1 MLFNSIEYL
10 FFLPIIFLIY
20 WTIGYARIN
29 DSLKLR
35 MQNIFLLLASYVFY
49 AWWDYR
55 FLLLL
60 VGMSLIAYISG
71 YAIVNSEKLRVN
83 SKACLIANIIID
95 LGVLAVFKYY
105 NFFVGS
111 FADLFG
117 LQNTIHSLK
126 IVLPLGI
133 SFFTFQA
140 ISYVVDVYKRKIEPT
155 NIVDCL
161 LYIGFFP
168 KLLAGP
174 IERPTNLIPQIQKS
188 RVFEYDLAVDG
199 CRQMLWG
206 LFKKVVI
213 ADNCA
218 LYVNQVYGD
227 YANQSGSTLLLAAIL
242 YTIQIYGDFS
252 GYSDMAI
259 GSAKL
264 LGFRFRDNFLFP
276 YFSRNMNEFWRRW
289 HISLNTWF
297 VDYVYIPLGGSRPDL
312 KTKTQINTVPDIN
325 IDKLSN
331 QKIIEKNTELSD
343 TYSIPNSIDH
353 QFAREQ
359 APGQPNAQSYLIDS
373 VAQTLSDNSSQ
384 KIPKNSKNERL
395 RKVITCRNIMIVFL
409 LSGLWHGA
417 DWSFVA
423 WGAYHGLLLVL
434 LILLNRNTKYEHVV
448 AYDKVLPSFKELGQ
462 MLLVF
467 ALATFGWM
475 MFRADNMTQFID
487 YTRHMCSADL
497 LSVPFLINRD
507 FYMPLTLWLAI
518 MFITEWLMR
527 NKRHGL
533 DIASLPPYVRY
544 IIYLVVI
551 FIVGIFGGHTTNYIY
566 FQF

>member
-10 FFLPIIFLIY
+10 LFLPIVFAIY
-20 WTIGYARIN
+20 W
-29 DSLKLR
+29 LLR
-35 MQNIFLLLASYVFY
+35 KNFKWQNVFLLLVSYAFY
-49 AWWDYR
+49 AYWDWR
-55 FLLLL
+55 FLGLLF
-60 VGMSLIAYISG
+60 GMSLFAWMCGRMAAKSTECHRGGQNRLFASKIWLVVNIVVDVG
-71 YAIVNSEKLRVN
+71 ILAI
-83 SKACLIANIIID
+83 
-95 LGVLAVFKYY
+95 FKYY

-117 LQNTIHSLK
+117 LQNSIHSLK

-140 ISYVVDVYKRKIEPT
+140 IAYVVDVYKRKIEST
-155 NIVDCL
+155 NLVDCL

-174 IERPTNLIPQIQKS
+174 IERPTNLIPQIQKP
-188 RVFEYDLAVDG
+188 REFEYDLAVDG

-213 ADNCA
+213 ADNAA

-259 GSAKL
+259 GTAKL

-297 VDYVYIPLGGSRPDL
+297 VDYVYIPLGGSRNG
-312 KTKTQINTVPDIN
+312 KWHTI
-325 IDKLSN
+325 
-331 QKIIEKNTELSD
+331 
-343 TYSIPNSIDH
+343 
-353 QFAREQ
+353 
-359 APGQPNAQSYLIDS
+359 
-373 VAQTLSDNSSQ
+373 
-384 KIPKNSKNERL
+384 
-395 RKVITCRNIMIVFL
+395 RNIMIVFL

-448 AYDKVLPSFKELGQ
+448 AYDKWYPSLKEVGQ
-462 MLLVF
+462 MLQVF
-467 ALATFGWM
+467 LLATIGWVL
-475 MFRADNMTQFID
+475 FRAPSMADAWHYLCGMMQFGTLRACYRFFLPD
-487 YTRHMCSADL
+487 ENL
-497 LSVPFLINRD
+497 LYPTNVLI
-507 FYMPLTLWLAI
+507 LV
-518 MFITEWLMR
+518 MFVMEWLLR
-527 NKRHGL
+527 NKRHGF
-533 DIASLPPYVRY
+533 DIAHIHPVLRYV
-544 IIYLVVI
+544 LVVLL
-551 FIVGIFGGHTTNYIY
+551 FLMIVFFMPVAPSQFIY

>member
-1 MLFNSIEYL
+1 
-10 FFLPIIFLIY
+10 
-20 WTIGYARIN
+20 
-29 DSLKLR
+29 
-35 MQNIFLLLASYVFY
+35 VFY
-49 AWWDYR
+49 AWWDWR
-55 FLLLL
+55 FLGLLI
-60 VGMSLIAYISG
+60 GMSLLSWLCG
-71 YAIVNSEKLRVN
+71 YLINRSQYTLHHINAKCCMITSIVINVG
-83 SKACLIANIIID
+83 I
-95 LGVLAVFKYY
+95 LALFKYY

-117 LQNTIHSLK
+117 LQNSILSLK
-126 IVLPLGI
+126 FVLPLGI

-140 ISYVVDVYKRKIEPT
+140 IAYVVDVYKRKTEPT
-155 NIVDCL
+155 NLVDCL

-174 IERPTNLIPQIQKS
+174 IERPTNLIPQIQKP
-188 RVFEYDLAVDG
+188 RVFKYDLAVDG

-213 ADNCA
+213 ADNAA

-259 GSAKL
+259 GTAKL
-264 LGFRFRDNFLFP
+264 LGFRFRDNFMFP

-297 VDYVYIPLGGSRPDL
+297 VDYVYIPLGGSRNG
-312 KTKTQINTVPDIN
+312 KWHTI
-325 IDKLSN
+325 
-331 QKIIEKNTELSD
+331 
-343 TYSIPNSIDH
+343 
-353 QFAREQ
+353 
-359 APGQPNAQSYLIDS
+359 
-373 VAQTLSDNSSQ
+373 
-384 KIPKNSKNERL
+384 
-395 RKVITCRNIMIVFL
+395 RNIMIVFL

-434 LILLNRNTKYEHVV
+434 LILLNRNTKYEHAV
-448 AYDKVLPSFKELGQ
+448 AYDKWYPSVKEFGQ

-475 MFRADNMTQFID
+475 MFRADNMTQFLD
-487 YTRHMCSADL
+487 YTARMCSTDL
-497 LSVPFLINRD
+497 FS
-507 FYMPLTLWLAI
+507 MPKLQGNTILFMNIAL
-518 MFITEWLMR
+518 MFIIEWCMR
-527 NKRHGL
+527 RQKHGL
-533 DIASLPPYVRY
+533 DHIHHTPYTIHPILYTALRY
-544 IIYLVVI
+544 TLYTLI
-551 FIVGIFGGHTTNYIY
+551 FLLILLFGGHTENFIY
-566 FQF
+566 MYF

>member
-1 MLFNSIEYL
+1 MLFNSIE
-10 FFLPIIFLIY
+10 FAVFLQIVFAIY
-20 WTIGYARIN
+20 WLFGKNY
-29 DSLKLR
+29 KW
-35 MQNIFLLLASYVFY
+35 QNVFLLLASYVFY
-49 AWWDYR
+49 AYWDWR
-55 FLLLL
+55 FLGLLL
-60 VGMSLIAYISG
+60 GMSLIAWLCGNLINRSQYTSNLIH
-71 YAIVNSEKLRVN
+71 AKC
-83 SKACLIANIIID
+83 CLIVSVFTNVGI
-95 LGVLAVFKYY
+95 LALFKYY

-117 LQNTIHSLK
+117 LQSSIHSLK

-140 ISYVVDVYKRKIEPT
+140 IAYVVDVYKRKIEPT
-155 NIVDCL
+155 NLEDCL

-174 IERPTNLIPQIQKS
+174 IERPTNLIPQIQKQ

-213 ADNCA
+213 ADNAA

-259 GSAKL
+259 GTAKL

-297 VDYVYIPLGGSRPDL
+297 VDYVYIPLGGSRNG
-312 KTKTQINTVPDIN
+312 KWHTI
-325 IDKLSN
+325 
-331 QKIIEKNTELSD
+331 
-343 TYSIPNSIDH
+343 
-353 QFAREQ
+353 
-359 APGQPNAQSYLIDS
+359 
-373 VAQTLSDNSSQ
+373 
-384 KIPKNSKNERL
+384 
-395 RKVITCRNIMIVFL
+395 RNIMIVFL

-448 AYDKVLPSFKELGQ
+448 AYDKAIPSLKEFGQ
-462 MLLVF
+462 MVLVF
-467 ALATFGWM
+467 ALATLGWM

-487 YTRHMCSADL
+487 YTARMCSANL
-497 LSVPFLINRD
+497 LS
-507 FYMPLTLWLAI
+507 MPKLQGNTILFMNIAL
-518 MFITEWLMR
+518 MFIMEWVMR
-527 NKRHGL
+527 RQKHGFDFQPRSNYPCNKLLSTAQR
-533 DIASLPPYVRY
+533 
-544 IIYLVVI
+544 
-551 FIVGIFGGHTTNYIY
+551 
-566 FQF
+566 

>member
-1 MLFNSIEYL
+1 MLFNSLEYIL
-10 FFLPIIFLIY
+10 FFSIIFLIY
-20 WTIGYARIN
+20 GTIGYARIN
-29 DSLKLR
+29 ASLKLC
-35 MQNIFLLLASYVFY
+35 MQNIFLLLASYIFY
-49 AWWDYR
+49 AWWDWR
-55 FLLLL
+55 F
-60 VGMSLIAYISG
+60 
-71 YAIVNSEKLRVN
+71 
-83 SKACLIANIIID
+83 
-95 LGVLAVFKYY
+95 LGVLIGMSCFSWLGGQYIAKLQSVANTSRGWRVLFVAKLLLTTIIVIDVMVLGVFKYY
-105 NFFVGS
+105 NFFVSS

-117 LQNTIHSLK
+117 LQNSIHSLK

-155 NIVDCL
+155 NMVACL

-174 IERPTNLIPQIQKS
+174 IERPTNLIPQIQKP

-199 CRQMLWG
+199 CRQILWG

-218 LYVNQVYGD
+218 LYVNQVYSD
-227 YANQSGSTLLLAAIL
+227 YAHQSGSTLLLAAIL

-264 LGFRFRDNFLFP
+264 LGFRFQDNFLFP

-297 VDYVYIPLGGSRPDL
+297 VDYVYIPLGGSRNG
-312 KTKTQINTVPDIN
+312 KWHTI
-325 IDKLSN
+325 
-331 QKIIEKNTELSD
+331 
-343 TYSIPNSIDH
+343 
-353 QFAREQ
+353 
-359 APGQPNAQSYLIDS
+359 
-373 VAQTLSDNSSQ
+373 
-384 KIPKNSKNERL
+384 
-395 RKVITCRNIMIVFL
+395 RNIMIVFL

-434 LILLNRNTKYEHVV
+434 LILLNRNNKYEHVV
-448 AYDKVLPSFKELGQ
+448 ACDRVLPSFKEFGQ

-487 YTRHMCSADL
+487 YVIRMCSADI
-497 LSVPFLINRD
+497 LSIPFLINRD
-507 FYMPLTLWLAI
+507 FYMPLMLWLAI
-518 MFITEWLMR
+518 MFIAEWQLR

-533 DIASLPPYVRY
+533 DIASLPAYARY
-544 IIYLVVI
+544 AIYLVMA
-551 FIVGIFGGHTTNYIY
+551 FIVGVFGGHTTNFIY

>member
-1 MLFNSIEYL
+1 ML
-10 FFLPIIFLIY
+10 
-20 WTIGYARIN
+20 
-29 DSLKLR
+29 
-35 MQNIFLLLASYVFY
+35 
-49 AWWDYR
+49 
-55 FLLLL
+55 
-60 VGMSLIAYISG
+60 
-71 YAIVNSEKLRVN
+71 
-83 SKACLIANIIID
+83 D
-95 LGVLAVFKYY
+95 LMVLGAFKYY
-105 NFFVGS
+105 NFFVNS

-117 LQNTIHSLK
+117 LQNSIHSLK

-140 ISYVVDVYKRKIEPT
+140 ISYVVDVYRRKIKPT

-174 IERPTNLIPQIQKS
+174 IERPTNLIPQIQKP

-206 LFKKVVI
+206 CFKKVVI

-242 YTIQIYGDFS
+242 YSIQIYGDFS

-259 GSAKL
+259 GTAKL

-276 YFSRNMNEFWRRW
+276 YLSRNMNEFWRRW

-297 VDYVYIPLGGSRPDL
+297 VDYVYIPLGGSRNGKL
-312 KTKTQINTVPDIN
+312 KTI
-325 IDKLSN
+325 
-331 QKIIEKNTELSD
+331 
-343 TYSIPNSIDH
+343 
-353 QFAREQ
+353 
-359 APGQPNAQSYLIDS
+359 
-373 VAQTLSDNSSQ
+373 
-384 KIPKNSKNERL
+384 
-395 RKVITCRNIMIVFL
+395 RNIMIVFL

-434 LILLNRNTKYEHVV
+434 LILFNRNTKYELVV
-448 AYDKVLPSFKELGQ
+448 AYDRILPSPKELGQ
-462 MLLVF
+462 MILVF

-475 MFRADNMTQFID
+475 MFRADNMMQFMD
-487 YTRHMCSADL
+487 YTIRMCSADIL
-497 LSVPFLINRD
+497 FMPKLQGNTILFINIAL
-507 FYMPLTLWLAI
+507 MCVL
-518 MFITEWLMR
+518 EWFMR
-527 NKRHGL
+527 RQKHGL
-533 DIASLPPYVRY
+533 DFNFQSFSNKPLYTATRY
-544 IIYLVVI
+544 TIYTLV
-551 FIVGIFGGHTTNYIY
+551 FILILLFGGHTENFIY
-566 FQF
+566 MYF

>member
-1 MLFNSIEYL
+1 MLFNSIE
-10 FFLPIIFLIY
+10 FAVFLPIVFAIY
-20 WTIGYARIN
+20 W
-29 DSLKLR
+29 LLR
-35 MQNIFLLLASYVFY
+35 KNYKWQNIFLLLASYVFY

-60 VGMSLIAYISG
+60 IGMSVIAFACG
-71 YAIVNSEKLRVN
+71 KAIDRSRKSIDGAKFWMV
-83 SKACLIANIIID
+83 ANVVLD

-111 FADLFG
+111 FAELFG
-117 LQNTIHSLK
+117 LQNSIHSLK

-140 ISYVVDVYKRKIEPT
+140 IAYVVDVYKRKIEPT
-155 NIVDCL
+155 NLVDCL

-174 IERPTNLIPQIQKS
+174 IERPTNLIPQIQKP

-213 ADNCA
+213 ADNAA

-227 YANQSGSTLLLAAIL
+227 YTNQSGSTLLLAAIL

-259 GSAKL
+259 GTAKL
-264 LGFRFRDNFLFP
+264 LGFRFRDNFLFS

-297 VDYVYIPLGGSRPDL
+297 VDYVYIPLGGSRNG
-312 KTKTQINTVPDIN
+312 KWHTI
-325 IDKLSN
+325 
-331 QKIIEKNTELSD
+331 
-343 TYSIPNSIDH
+343 
-353 QFAREQ
+353 
-359 APGQPNAQSYLIDS
+359 
-373 VAQTLSDNSSQ
+373 
-384 KIPKNSKNERL
+384 
-395 RKVITCRNIMIVFL
+395 RNIMIVFL

-448 AYDKVLPSFKELGQ
+448 AYDRWYPSLKELGQ
-462 MLLVF
+462 MVLVF

-475 MFRADNMTQFID
+475 MFRADNMTQFVD
-487 YTRHMCSADL
+487 YTTRMCSADM
-497 LSVPFLINRD
+497 LS
-507 FYMPLTLWLAI
+507 MPKVQGNAI
-518 MFITEWLMR
+518 LFMNIALMFVIEWFMR
-527 NKRHGL
+527 RQRHGL
-533 DIASLPPYVRY
+533 DVSIVRNAAVRY
-544 IIYLVVI
+544 ALYAIIFVLI
-551 FIVGIFGGHTTNYIY
+551 LLFGGHTENFIY
-566 FQF
+566 MYF

>member
-1 MLFNSIEYL
+1 MLFNSLTYAM
-10 FFLPIIFLIY
+10 FLPIVFAIY
-20 WTIGYARIN
+20 WLLQKNY
-29 DSLKLR
+29 KW
-35 MQNIFLLLASYVFY
+35 QNSFLLLASYVFY
-49 AWWDYR
+49 GWWDWR
-55 FLLLL
+55 FLGLLF
-60 VGMSLIAYISG
+60 GMSLISWLAG
-71 YAIVNSEKLRVN
+71 RK
-83 SKACLIANIIID
+83 IANTSEGGGQCLFVKKSLLVSIIVLDIIV
-95 LGVLAVFKYY
+95 LGVFKYY

-117 LQNTIHSLK
+117 LQNSIHLLK

-140 ISYVVDVYKRKIEPT
+140 IAYVVDVYKHKIGPT
-155 NIVDCL
+155 SLVDCL
-161 LYIGFFP
+161 LYVGFFP

-174 IERPTNLIPQIQKS
+174 IERPMNLIPQIQKP

-227 YANQSGSTLLLAAIL
+227 YTNQSGSTLLLAAIL

-252 GYSDMAI
+252 GYTDMAI

-297 VDYVYIPLGGSRPDL
+297 VDYVYIPLGGSRNGKW
-312 KTKTQINTVPDIN
+312 KTI
-325 IDKLSN
+325 
-331 QKIIEKNTELSD
+331 
-343 TYSIPNSIDH
+343 
-353 QFAREQ
+353 
-359 APGQPNAQSYLIDS
+359 
-373 VAQTLSDNSSQ
+373 
-384 KIPKNSKNERL
+384 
-395 RKVITCRNIMIVFL
+395 RNIMVVFL

-423 WGAYHGLLLVL
+423 WGAYHGALLVL
-434 LILLNRNTKYEHVV
+434 LIVLNRNTKYEHVV
-448 AYDKVLPSFKELGQ
+448 AYDKTIPSLKELGQ

-487 YTRHMCSADL
+487 YTARMCSADL
-497 LSVPFLINRD
+497 LSIPKLQGYTILFMNIAL
-507 FYMPLTLWLAI
+507 
-518 MFITEWLMR
+518 MFVMEWFMR
-527 NKRHGL
+527 RQSHGL
-533 DIASLPPYVRY
+533 DVSMIRTAAVRY
-544 IIYLVVI
+544 AMYGVV
-551 FIVGIFGGHTTNYIY
+551 FILILMFGGHTENFIY
-566 FQF
+566 MYF

>member
-1 MLFNSIEYL
+1 MLFNSLE
-10 FFLPIIFLIY
+10 FAVFLPIVFAIY
-20 WTIGYARIN
+20 W
-29 DSLKLR
+29 LLR
-35 MQNIFLLLASYVFY
+35 KNMKWQNIFLLLASYVFY
-49 AWWDYR
+49 AWWDWR
-55 FLLLL
+55 FLGLLL
-60 VGMSLIAYISG
+60 GMSLFSWICGKMVVKPNEELGGGQNVVFA
-71 YAIVNSEKLRVN
+71 
-83 SKACLIANIIID
+83 SKFWLIANIVID
-95 LGVLAVFKYY
+95 LMVLGAFKYY

-117 LQNTIHSLK
+117 LQNSIHSLK

-140 ISYVVDVYKRKIEPT
+140 IAYVVDVYKRKIEPT
-155 NIVDCL
+155 NLVDCL

-174 IERPTNLIPQIQKS
+174 IERPTNLIPQIQKP

-213 ADNCA
+213 ADNAA

-297 VDYVYIPLGGSRPDL
+297 VDYVYIPLGGSRDG
-312 KTKTQINTVPDIN
+312 KWHTIRNTM
-325 IDKLSN
+325 
-331 QKIIEKNTELSD
+331 II
-343 TYSIPNSIDH
+343 
-353 QFAREQ
+353 
-359 APGQPNAQSYLIDS
+359 
-373 VAQTLSDNSSQ
+373 
-384 KIPKNSKNERL
+384 
-395 RKVITCRNIMIVFL
+395 FL

-434 LILLNRNTKYEHVV
+434 LILLNRNTKYVHVV
-448 AYDKVLPSFKELGQ
+448 AYDKWYPSLKELGQ
-462 MLLVF
+462 MFLVF

-475 MFRADNMTQFID
+475 MFRADNMTQFMD
-487 YTRHMCSADL
+487 YTARMCSTDL
-497 LSVPFLINRD
+497 LS
-507 FYMPLTLWLAI
+507 MPDVSGYAI
-518 MFITEWLMR
+518 LFCNIILMFILEWFMR
-527 NKRHGL
+527 RQRHGM
-533 DIASLPPYVRY
+533 DVSIVRSATVRY
-544 IIYLVVI
+544 VMYG
-551 FIVGIFGGHTTNYIY
+551 IVFVLILIFGGHTENFIY
-566 FQF
+566 MYF

>member
-1 MLFNSIEYL
+1 MLFNSLTYAI
-10 FFLPIIFLIY
+10 FLPIVFAIY
-20 WTIGYARIN
+20 W
-29 DSLKLR
+29 SLWNNYKW
-35 MQNIFLLLASYVFY
+35 QNIFLLLASYVFY
-49 AWWDYR
+49 TWWDWR
-55 FLLLL
+55 FLGLL
-60 VGMSLIAYISG
+60 VGMSLITWLVG
-71 YAIVNSEKLRVN
+71 RK
-83 SKACLIANIIID
+83 IANAPEGGGRCQFVKKLLLVSIIVLD
-95 LGVLAVFKYY
+95 LIVLGVFKYY
-105 NFFVGS
+105 NFFVNS
-111 FADLFG
+111 FADLFS
-117 LQNTIHSLK
+117 LQDSIHSLK

-140 ISYVVDVYKRKIEPT
+140 ISYVVDVYRNKIAT
-155 NIVDCL
+155 TSLVDCL

-218 LYVNQVYGD
+218 LYVNQVYSD
-227 YANQSGSTLLLAAIL
+227 YSSQSGSTLLLAAIL

-297 VDYVYIPLGGSRPDL
+297 VDYVYIPLGGSRDG
-312 KTKTQINTVPDIN
+312 KWHTI
-325 IDKLSN
+325 
-331 QKIIEKNTELSD
+331 
-343 TYSIPNSIDH
+343 
-353 QFAREQ
+353 
-359 APGQPNAQSYLIDS
+359 
-373 VAQTLSDNSSQ
+373 
-384 KIPKNSKNERL
+384 
-395 RKVITCRNIMIVFL
+395 RNIMIVFL

-448 AYDKVLPSFKELGQ
+448 AYDKILPTFFELGQ

-467 ALATFGWM
+467 VLATFGWM
-475 MFRADNMTQFID
+475 MFRADNMSQFID
-487 YTRHMCSADL
+487 YTARMCTTDL
-497 LSVPFLINRD
+497 LS
-507 FYMPLTLWLAI
+507 MPKLQGNTILLMNIAL
-518 MFITEWLMR
+518 MFIIEWFMR
-527 NKRHGL
+527 HQKHGL
-533 DIASLPPYVRY
+533 DFKVSLIHNYTLYAAMRY
-544 IIYLVVI
+544 ILYTLI
-551 FIVGIFGGHTTNYIY
+551 FILILLFGGHTENFIY
-566 FQF
+566 MYF

>member
-1 MLFNSIEYL
+1 MLFNSIE
-10 FFLPIIFLIY
+10 FAIFLPIVFIVY
-20 WTIGYARIN
+20 WLFRN
-29 DSLKLR
+29 HLKL
-35 MQNIFLLLASYVFY
+35 QNAFVVIASYVFY
-49 AWWDYR
+49 AYWDWR
-55 FLLLL
+55 FLGLLFGMSFLSWLGGRKIANTLEGGGRCQFVKKSLL
-60 VGMSLIAYISG
+60 VSI
-71 YAIVNSEKLRVN
+71 IV
-83 SKACLIANIIID
+83 ID
-95 LGVLAVFKYY
+95 LMVLGAFKYY

-117 LQNTIHSLK
+117 LQSSIHSLK

-140 ISYVVDVYKRKIEPT
+140 IAYVVDVYKRKIEPT
-155 NIVDCL
+155 TLVDCL

-174 IERPTNLIPQIQKS
+174 IERPTNLIPQIQKP

-213 ADNCA
+213 ADNAA

-297 VDYVYIPLGGSRPDL
+297 VDYVYIPLGGSRNG
-312 KTKTQINTVPDIN
+312 KWHTI
-325 IDKLSN
+325 
-331 QKIIEKNTELSD
+331 
-343 TYSIPNSIDH
+343 
-353 QFAREQ
+353 
-359 APGQPNAQSYLIDS
+359 
-373 VAQTLSDNSSQ
+373 
-384 KIPKNSKNERL
+384 
-395 RKVITCRNIMIVFL
+395 RNIMIVFL

-448 AYDKVLPSFKELGQ
+448 AYDRWYPNLKELGQ
-462 MLLVF
+462 MILVF
-467 ALATFGWM
+467 ALATFGWT
-475 MFRADNMTQFID
+475 MFRADNMTQFMD
-487 YTRHMCSADL
+487 YTARMCSTDL
-497 LSVPFLINRD
+497 LS
-507 FYMPLTLWLAI
+507 MPDVSGYAI
-518 MFITEWLMR
+518 LFCNIVLMFILEWFMR
-527 NKRHGL
+527 RQRHGM
-533 DIASLPPYVRY
+533 DVSIVRSATVRY
-544 IIYLVVI
+544 VMYG
-551 FIVGIFGGHTTNYIY
+551 IVFVLILIFGGHTENFIY
-566 FQF
+566 MYF

>member
-1 MLFNSIEYL
+1 MLFNSLTYAI
-10 FFLPIIFLIY
+10 FLPIVFAIY
-20 WTIGYARIN
+20 WLLGKNY
-29 DSLKLR
+29 KW
-35 MQNIFLLLASYVFY
+35 QNIFLLLASYVFY
-49 AWWDYR
+49 AWWDWR
-55 FLLLL
+55 FLSLL
-60 VGMSLIAYISG
+60 VGMSIISWCCGYLINRLQYTSHLINAKCCMITSIVINVG
-71 YAIVNSEKLRVN
+71 ILAI
-83 SKACLIANIIID
+83 
-95 LGVLAVFKYY
+95 FKYY

-117 LQNTIHSLK
+117 LQNSIHSLK

-140 ISYVVDVYKRKIEPT
+140 IAYVVDVYKRKIEPT
-155 NIVDCL
+155 NLVDCL

-174 IERPTNLIPQIQKS
+174 IERPTNLIPQIQKP

-206 LFKKVVI
+206 LFKKVVV
-213 ADNCA
+213 ADNA
-218 LYVNQVYGD
+218 AIYVNQVYGD

-259 GSAKL
+259 GTAKL

-276 YFSRNMNEFWRRW
+276 YFSRNMNEFWHRW

-297 VDYVYIPLGGSRPDL
+297 VDYVYIPLGGSRNG
-312 KTKTQINTVPDIN
+312 KWHTI
-325 IDKLSN
+325 
-331 QKIIEKNTELSD
+331 
-343 TYSIPNSIDH
+343 
-353 QFAREQ
+353 
-359 APGQPNAQSYLIDS
+359 
-373 VAQTLSDNSSQ
+373 
-384 KIPKNSKNERL
+384 
-395 RKVITCRNIMIVFL
+395 RNIMIVFL

-434 LILLNRNTKYEHVV
+434 LILLNRNAKYEHVV
-448 AYDKVLPSFKELGQ
+448 AYDKTFPTLKEFGQ
-462 MLLVF
+462 MILVF

-487 YTRHMCSADL
+487 YAARMCSADIL
-497 LSVPFLINRD
+497 SMPDMSGYAILFCNIALMFVMEWFMRRQKHGFDFSYQQRSDKPLSVATR
-507 FYMPLTLWLAI
+507 YTLYAL
-518 MFITEWLMR
+518 
-527 NKRHGL
+527 
-533 DIASLPPYVRY
+533 
-544 IIYLVVI
+544 I
-551 FIVGIFGGHTTNYIY
+551 FILILLFGGHTENFIY
-566 FQF
+566 MYF

>member
-1 MLFNSIEYL
+1 MLFNSLTYAI
-10 FFLPIIFLIY
+10 FLPIVFAIY
-20 WTIGYARIN
+20 WLLQKNY
-29 DSLKLR
+29 KW
-35 MQNIFLLLASYVFY
+35 QNSFLLLASYVFY
-49 AWWDYR
+49 GWWDWR
-55 FLLLL
+55 FLGLLF
-60 VGMSLIAYISG
+60 GMSFLSWFGGRI
-71 YAIVNSEKLRVN
+71 
-83 SKACLIANIIID
+83 IANIPVGGAIPIRKEIALVSIIVID
-95 LGVLAVFKYY
+95 LMVLGAFKYY
-105 NFFVGS
+105 NFFVNS

-117 LQNTIHSLK
+117 LQNSIHSLK

-140 ISYVVDVYKRKIEPT
+140 IAYAVDVYRRKIEPT
-155 NIVDCL
+155 NMVDCL

-174 IERPTNLIPQIQKS
+174 IERPTNLIPQIQKP

-213 ADNCA
+213 ADNAA

-227 YANQSGSTLLLAAIL
+227 YANQSGSTLLLTAIL

-297 VDYVYIPLGGSRPDL
+297 VDYVYIPLGGSRNG
-312 KTKTQINTVPDIN
+312 KWHTI
-325 IDKLSN
+325 
-331 QKIIEKNTELSD
+331 
-343 TYSIPNSIDH
+343 
-353 QFAREQ
+353 
-359 APGQPNAQSYLIDS
+359 
-373 VAQTLSDNSSQ
+373 
-384 KIPKNSKNERL
+384 
-395 RKVITCRNIMIVFL
+395 RNIMIVFL

-417 DWSFVA
+417 DWLFVA

-434 LILLNRNTKYEHVV
+434 LILLKRNTKYEHVV
-448 AYDKVLPSFKELGQ
+448 AFDRELPSFKEFGQ

-475 MFRADNMTQFID
+475 MFRADNMTQFMD
-487 YTRHMCSADL
+487 YTARMCSTDL
-497 LSVPFLINRD
+497 FSMPNVSGYAILFCNIVLMFVIEWFMRRQKHGFDFQPRSNKPLYTATRYTIYTLVFILI
-507 FYMPLTLWLAI
+507 LL
-518 MFITEWLMR
+518 
-527 NKRHGL
+527 
-533 DIASLPPYVRY
+533 
-544 IIYLVVI
+544 
-551 FIVGIFGGHTTNYIY
+551 FGGHTENFIY
-566 FQF
+566 MYF

>member
-1 MLFNSIEYL
+1 M
-10 FFLPIIFLIY
+10 
-20 WTIGYARIN
+20 
-29 DSLKLR
+29 
-35 MQNIFLLLASYVFY
+35 V
-49 AWWDYR
+49 
-55 FLLLL
+55 
-60 VGMSLIAYISG
+60 
-71 YAIVNSEKLRVN
+71 
-83 SKACLIANIIID
+83 
-95 LGVLAVFKYY
+95 LGAFKYY

-117 LQNTIHSLK
+117 LQSSIHSLK

-140 ISYVVDVYKRKIEPT
+140 IAYVVDVYKRKIEPT
-155 NIVDCL
+155 NLVDCL

-174 IERPTNLIPQIQKS
+174 IEHPTNLIPQIQKE

-213 ADNCA
+213 ADNA
-218 LYVNQVYGD
+218 AIYVNQAYGD

-259 GSAKL
+259 GTAKL
-264 LGFRFRDNFLFP
+264 FGFRFRDNFLFP

-297 VDYVYIPLGGSRPDL
+297 VDYIYIPLGGSRSG
-312 KTKTQINTVPDIN
+312 KWHTI
-325 IDKLSN
+325 
-331 QKIIEKNTELSD
+331 
-343 TYSIPNSIDH
+343 
-353 QFAREQ
+353 
-359 APGQPNAQSYLIDS
+359 
-373 VAQTLSDNSSQ
+373 
-384 KIPKNSKNERL
+384 
-395 RKVITCRNIMIVFL
+395 RNIMIVFL

-423 WGAYHGLLLVL
+423 YGAYHGLLLVL

-448 AYDKVLPSFKELGQ
+448 AYDKAIPSLKEFGQ
-462 MLLVF
+462 MVLVF
-467 ALATFGWM
+467 ALATLGWM

-487 YTRHMCSADL
+487 YAARMCSADL
-497 LSVPFLINRD
+497 LSVPWLNNRYFYVPLVVSMIIMTGMEWINRKKSHALELSNIHSHAVK
-507 FYMPLTLWLAI
+507 YAI
-518 MFITEWLMR
+518 YIGLILLIMMFTP
-527 NKRHGL
+527 
-533 DIASLPPYVRY
+533 ATPAQ
-544 IIYLVVI
+544 
-551 FIVGIFGGHTTNYIY
+551 FIY

>member
-1 MLFNSIEYL
+1 MK
-10 FFLPIIFLIY
+10 
-20 WTIGYARIN
+20 W
-29 DSLKLR
+29 
-35 MQNIFLLLASYVFY
+35 QNVVLLLASYVFY
-49 AWWDYR
+49 AWWDWR
-55 FLLLL
+55 FLGLLFSMSFLSWLGGRIIANTPEKGGRCQFIKKLLL
-60 VGMSLIAYISG
+60 VS
-71 YAIVNSEKLRVN
+71 IV
-83 SKACLIANIIID
+83 AID
-95 LGVLAVFKYY
+95 LMVLGAFKYY

-117 LQNTIHSLK
+117 LYSSIHSLK

-140 ISYVVDVYKRKIEPT
+140 IAYVVDVYKHKIEST
-155 NIVDCL
+155 NLVDCL

-174 IERPTNLIPQIQKS
+174 IERPTNLIPQIQNP

-199 CRQMLWG
+199 CRQILWG

-227 YANQSGSTLLLAAIL
+227 YAHQSGSTLLLAAIL

-297 VDYVYIPLGGSRPDL
+297 IDYVYIPLGGSRNG
-312 KTKTQINTVPDIN
+312 KWRTIRNTM
-325 IDKLSN
+325 
-331 QKIIEKNTELSD
+331 II
-343 TYSIPNSIDH
+343 
-353 QFAREQ
+353 
-359 APGQPNAQSYLIDS
+359 
-373 VAQTLSDNSSQ
+373 
-384 KIPKNSKNERL
+384 
-395 RKVITCRNIMIVFL
+395 FL

-448 AYDKVLPSFKELGQ
+448 AYEKWYPSLKELGL
-462 MLLVF
+462 MMMVF
-467 ALATFGWM
+467 VLATFGWM
-475 MFRADNMTQFID
+475 MFRADNMTQFVD
-487 YTRHMCSADL
+487 YTARMCSADILSIPKLQGNTILFMNIALMFVVEWFMRRQKHGFDFQQRSDKPLYTATRYTIYTLVFILIL
-497 LSVPFLINRD
+497 L
-507 FYMPLTLWLAI
+507 
-518 MFITEWLMR
+518 
-527 NKRHGL
+527 
-533 DIASLPPYVRY
+533 
-544 IIYLVVI
+544 
-551 FIVGIFGGHTTNYIY
+551 FGGHTENFIY
-566 FQF
+566 MYF

>member
-1 MLFNSIEYL
+1 MLFNSLTYAL
-10 FFLPIIFLIY
+10 FLPIVFFLY
-20 WTIGYARIN
+20 WFVFGYGMSKFRHQV
-29 DSLKLR
+29 LC
-35 MQNIFLLLASYVFY
+35 QNVFLLLASYVFY
-49 AWWDYR
+49 AYWDWR
-55 FLLLL
+55 FLGLLI
-60 VGMSLIAYISG
+60 GMSFLSWGSSWLIRKSQITNNQSQIPKFWLWLNI
-71 YAIVNSEKLRVN
+71 AIN
-83 SKACLIANIIID
+83 
-95 LGVLAVFKYY
+95 LGILGIFKYY
-105 NFFVGS
+105 NFFVSS

-117 LQNTIHSLK
+117 LQSSIHSLK

-155 NIVDCL
+155 NVVDCL

-174 IERPTNLIPQIQKS
+174 IERPMNLIPQIQKK

-199 CRQMLWG
+199 CRQILWG

-227 YANQSGSTLLLAAIL
+227 YANQSGSTLLLAVIL

-276 YFSRNMNEFWRRW
+276 YFSRTMNEFWRRW

-297 VDYVYIPLGGSRPDL
+297 VDYVYIPLGGSRGGKA
-312 KTKTQINTVPDIN
+312 KTI
-325 IDKLSN
+325 
-331 QKIIEKNTELSD
+331 
-343 TYSIPNSIDH
+343 
-353 QFAREQ
+353 
-359 APGQPNAQSYLIDS
+359 
-373 VAQTLSDNSSQ
+373 
-384 KIPKNSKNERL
+384 
-395 RKVITCRNIMIVFL
+395 RNIMIVFL

-434 LILLNRNTKYEHVV
+434 LILLNRNIKYEHVV
-448 AYDKVLPSFKELGQ
+448 AYDKWFPSLKELGQ
-462 MLLVF
+462 MVLVF

-475 MFRADNMTQFID
+475 MFRADNMTQFIN
-487 YTRHMCSADL
+487 YTRHMCRGDMLSMPQLAGNYIL
-497 LSVPFLINRD
+497 LANIALMFVIEWFMRRNMHGFD
-507 FYMPLTLWLAI
+507 FKNSTAKRYTFYTATRYTL
-518 MFITEWLMR
+518 
-527 NKRHGL
+527 
-533 DIASLPPYVRY
+533 Y
-544 IIYLVVI
+544 III
-551 FIVGIFGGHTTNYIY
+551 FILILVFGGHTENFIY
-566 FQF
+566 MYF

>member
-1 MLFNSIEYL
+1 MLFNSIE
-10 FFLPIIFLIY
+10 FAIFLPIVFALY
-20 WTIGYARIN
+20 WLLSKN
-29 DSLKLR
+29 LKL
-35 MQNIFLLLASYVFY
+35 QNIFVVLASYVFY
-49 AWWDYR
+49 AWWDWR
-55 FLLLL
+55 FLGLLF
-60 VGMSLIAYISG
+60 GMSFISWIG
-71 YAIVNSEKLRVN
+71 GMHIYAAQ
-83 SKACLIANIIID
+83 SKANASEGGGRMLFVAKSLFVTIIVLD
-95 LGVLAVFKYY
+95 VMVLGVFKYC
-105 NFFVGS
+105 NFFIGS

-117 LQNTIHSLK
+117 LHNSIHSLK

-155 NIVDCL
+155 NMVECL
-161 LYIGFFP
+161 FYIGFFP

-174 IERPTNLIPQIQKS
+174 IERPTNLIPQIQKN

-227 YANQSGSTLLLAAIL
+227 YTNQSGSTLLLAAIL

-297 VDYVYIPLGGSRPDL
+297 VDYVYIPLGGSRNG
-312 KTKTQINTVPDIN
+312 KWHTI
-325 IDKLSN
+325 
-331 QKIIEKNTELSD
+331 
-343 TYSIPNSIDH
+343 
-353 QFAREQ
+353 
-359 APGQPNAQSYLIDS
+359 
-373 VAQTLSDNSSQ
+373 
-384 KIPKNSKNERL
+384 
-395 RKVITCRNIMIVFL
+395 RNIMIVFL

-434 LILLNRNTKYEHVV
+434 LILLNRNTKYEQVV
-448 AYDKVLPSFKELGQ
+448 AYDKVLPSFKELAQ

-467 ALATFGWM
+467 ALATMGWIL
-475 MFRADNMTQFID
+475 FRADNMTQAWDII
-487 YTRHMCSADL
+487 TKICSKSL
-497 LSVPFLINRD
+497 LTVPWLINRFYYVPVFVYIMLCAVLEWIYRKKD
-507 FYMPLTLWLAI
+507 FVWQDIQYNKLFRRTYVCVILYALFFFFTIA
-518 MFITEWLMR
+518 MR
-527 NKRHGL
+527 
-533 DIASLPPYVRY
+533 
-544 IIYLVVI
+544 
-551 FIVGIFGGHTTNYIY
+551 GGAVDFIY

>member
-1 MLFNSIEYL
+1 MLFNSLTYA
-10 FFLPIIFLIY
+10 IFLLIVFTIY
-20 WTIGYARIN
+20 WLI
-29 DSLKLR
+29 LKNYKW
-35 MQNIFLLLASYVFY
+35 QNMFLLLASYFFY
-49 AWWDYR
+49 AWWDWR
-55 FLLLL
+55 FLGLLF
-60 VGMSLIAYISG
+60 GMSLISWLAG
-71 YAIVNSEKLRVN
+71 RK
-83 SKACLIANIIID
+83 IANTSEGGGQCLFVKKSLLVSIIVLDIIV
-95 LGVLAVFKYY
+95 LGVFKYY
-105 NFFVGS
+105 NFFVGG

-117 LQNTIHSLK
+117 LHNSFHSLK

-140 ISYVVDVYKRKIEPT
+140 IAYVVDVYKHKIGPT
-155 NIVDCL
+155 SLVDCL

-174 IERPTNLIPQIQKS
+174 IERPMNLIPQIQKP

-227 YANQSGSTLLLAAIL
+227 YTNQSGSTLLLAAIL

-297 VDYVYIPLGGSRPDL
+297 VDYVYIPLGGSRNGKW
-312 KTKTQINTVPDIN
+312 KTI
-325 IDKLSN
+325 
-331 QKIIEKNTELSD
+331 
-343 TYSIPNSIDH
+343 
-353 QFAREQ
+353 
-359 APGQPNAQSYLIDS
+359 
-373 VAQTLSDNSSQ
+373 
-384 KIPKNSKNERL
+384 
-395 RKVITCRNIMIVFL
+395 RNIMIVFL

-434 LILLNRNTKYEHVV
+434 LILLNRNTKYEQAV
-448 AYDKVLPSFKELGQ
+448 AYDRVLPSFKELGQ

-467 ALATFGWM
+467 VLATFGWM
-475 MFRADNMTQFID
+475 MFRADNMAQFID
-487 YTRHMCSADL
+487 YTDRMCTSDL
-497 LSVPFLINRD
+497 LSMPKLQGNTILFLNIV
-507 FYMPLTLWLAI
+507 L
-518 MFITEWLMR
+518 MFVVEWFMR
-527 NKRHGL
+527 RQKHGL
-533 DIASLPPYVRY
+533 DFNISSIDNTPSTIHYTLYTATRY
-544 IIYLVVI
+544 ALYTII
-551 FIVGIFGGHTTNYIY
+551 FILILLFGGHTENFIY
-566 FQF
+566 MYF

>member
-1 MLFNSIEYL
+1 MLFNSIE
-10 FFLPIIFLIY
+10 FAVFLPIVFIFY
-20 WTIGYARIN
+20 WFLWKN
-29 DSLKLR
+29 LR
-35 MQNIFLLLASYVFY
+35 WQNGFLLFASYVFY
-49 AWWDYR
+49 AWWDWR
-55 FLLLL
+55 FMGLLF
-60 VGMSLIAYISG
+60 GMSFLSWLCGYLINRSQYTLHHINAKSCMITS
-71 YAIVNSEKLRVN
+71 IVVN
-83 SKACLIANIIID
+83 VGI
-95 LGVLAVFKYY
+95 LAVFKYY

-117 LQNTIHSLK
+117 LQDSIHSLK

-140 ISYVVDVYKRKIEPT
+140 IAYVVDVYKRKIKPT
-155 NIVDCL
+155 NLMDCL
-161 LYIGFFP
+161 LYISFFP

-174 IERPTNLIPQIQKS
+174 IERPTNLIPQIQKP

-199 CRQMLWG
+199 CRQILWG

-213 ADNCA
+213 ADNAA

-259 GSAKL
+259 GSAKM

-297 VDYVYIPLGGSRPDL
+297 VDYVYIPLGGSRNG
-312 KTKTQINTVPDIN
+312 KWHTI
-325 IDKLSN
+325 
-331 QKIIEKNTELSD
+331 
-343 TYSIPNSIDH
+343 
-353 QFAREQ
+353 
-359 APGQPNAQSYLIDS
+359 
-373 VAQTLSDNSSQ
+373 
-384 KIPKNSKNERL
+384 
-395 RKVITCRNIMIVFL
+395 RNIMIVFL

-423 WGAYHGLLLVL
+423 WGAYHGLLLVS

-448 AYDKVLPSFKELGQ
+448 AYERWYPSLMEFGQ
-462 MLLVF
+462 MVLVF

-475 MFRADNMTQFID
+475 MFRADNMTQFVD
-487 YTRHMCSADL
+487 YTARMCSADL
-497 LSVPFLINRD
+497 MSMPKLQGNMILCANIALMFVFEWFMCRQKHGFD
-507 FYMPLTLWLAI
+507 FQPRSNKPLYAAQRYTLYAL
-518 MFITEWLMR
+518 
-527 NKRHGL
+527 
-533 DIASLPPYVRY
+533 
-544 IIYLVVI
+544 I
-551 FIVGIFGGHTTNYIY
+551 FILILLFGGHTENFIY
-566 FQF
+566 MYF

>member
-1 MLFNSIEYL
+1 MLFNSITYA
-10 FFLPIIFLIY
+10 FFLPIVFVLY
-20 WTIGYARIN
+20 WLLN
-29 DSLKLR
+29 KNLKL
-35 MQNIFLLLASYVFY
+35 QNVFVVLASYVFY
-49 AWWDYR
+49 AWWDWR
-55 FLLLL
+55 FLILLF
-60 VGMSLIAYISG
+60 GMSFLSWVSGLLIALKNDKSQIS
-71 YAIVNSEKLRVN
+71 NHQSKLPKFLPTV
-83 SKACLIANIIID
+83 NIILN
-95 LGVLAVFKYY
+95 LGILAIFKYY
-105 NFFVGS
+105 NFFVSS

-117 LQNTIHSLK
+117 LQNSIHSLK

-140 ISYVVDVYKRKIEPT
+140 VSYVVDVYKHKIEPT
-155 NIVDCL
+155 SLIDCL
-161 LYIGFFP
+161 FYIGFFP

-174 IERPTNLIPQIQKS
+174 IERPTNLIPQIQKE

-213 ADNCA
+213 ADNAA

-259 GSAKL
+259 GTAKL
-264 LGFRFRDNFLFP
+264 FGFRFRDNFLFP

-297 VDYVYIPLGGSRPDL
+297 VDYVYIPLGGSR
-312 KTKTQINTVPDIN
+312 KGKWRTICNTM
-325 IDKLSN
+325 
-331 QKIIEKNTELSD
+331 II
-343 TYSIPNSIDH
+343 
-353 QFAREQ
+353 
-359 APGQPNAQSYLIDS
+359 
-373 VAQTLSDNSSQ
+373 
-384 KIPKNSKNERL
+384 
-395 RKVITCRNIMIVFL
+395 FL

-434 LILLNRNTKYEHVV
+434 LILLNRNTKYEHIV
-448 AYDKVLPSFKELGQ
+448 AFDRGLPSFKEFGQ

-487 YTRHMCSADL
+487 YTARMCSADV
-497 LSVPFLINRD
+497 LS
-507 FYMPLTLWLAI
+507 MPKLQGYTILFMNIAL
-518 MFITEWLMR
+518 MFVVEWFMR
-527 NKRHGL
+527 RQRHGL
-533 DIASLPPYVRY
+533 DVSIARNAAARY
-544 IIYLVVI
+544 ALYAIIFVLI
-551 FIVGIFGGHTTNYIY
+551 LLFGGHTEDFIY
-566 FQF
+566 MYF

>member
-1 MLFNSIEYL
+1 MLFNSIE
-10 FFLPIIFLIY
+10 FAIFLPIVFIIY
-20 WTIGYARIN
+20 WLLSKN
-29 DSLKLR
+29 LKL
-35 MQNIFLLLASYVFY
+35 QNIFVVLASYVFY

-60 VGMSLIAYISG
+60 FGMSFLSWVSGWLITHHTLHITHKG
-71 YAIVNSEKLRVN
+71 LPKLWLTV
-83 SKACLIANIIID
+83 NIILNLSI
-95 LGVLAVFKYY
+95 LAIFKYY
-105 NFFVGS
+105 NFFVSS

-117 LQNTIHSLK
+117 LQNSIHSLK

-140 ISYVVDVYKRKIEPT
+140 ISYVVDVYKRKIDPT
-155 NIVDCL
+155 NLIDCL
-161 LYIGFFP
+161 FYIGFFP

-174 IERPTNLIPQIQKS
+174 IERPTNLIPQIQKN
-188 RVFEYDLAVDG
+188 RVFEYNLAVDG

-227 YANQSGSTLLLAAIL
+227 YTHQSGSTLLLSAIL

-276 YFSRNMNEFWRRW
+276 YFSRNMNEFWHRW

-297 VDYVYIPLGGSRPDL
+297 VDYVYIPLGGSRNG
-312 KTKTQINTVPDIN
+312 KWHTI
-325 IDKLSN
+325 
-331 QKIIEKNTELSD
+331 
-343 TYSIPNSIDH
+343 
-353 QFAREQ
+353 
-359 APGQPNAQSYLIDS
+359 
-373 VAQTLSDNSSQ
+373 
-384 KIPKNSKNERL
+384 
-395 RKVITCRNIMIVFL
+395 RNIMIVFL

-448 AYDKVLPSFKELGQ
+448 AYDRALPSFKEVGQ

-475 MFRADNMTQFID
+475 MFRADNMSQFVD
-487 YTRHMCSADL
+487 YIGGMWQWGTLRASYR
-497 LSVPFLINRD
+497 F
-507 FYMPLTLWLAI
+507 FMPNQDI
-518 MFITEWLMR
+518 VYPVNVFILVILCVEWIWR
-527 NKRHGL
+527 NKSFAL
-533 DIASLPPYVRY
+533 SDIQSIPAFRNRYVR
-544 IIYLVVI
+544 
-551 FIVGIFGGHTTNYIY
+551 IVLYAFLLLLTFMFRGGAVDFIY

>member
-1 MLFNSIEYL
+1 MLFNSLTYA
-10 FFLPIIFLIY
+10 FFLPIVFAIY
-20 WTIGYARIN
+20 W
-29 DSLKLR
+29 LLR
-35 MQNIFLLLASYVFY
+35 KNYKWQNSFLLLASYVFY

-60 VGMSLIAYISG
+60 IGMSVIAFACG
-71 YAIVNSEKLRVN
+71 KAIERSRKSIDDTGQSLSIVGAKFWM
-83 SKACLIANIIID
+83 IANIVLD
-95 LGVLAVFKYY
+95 LGVLTIFKYY

-117 LQNTIHSLK
+117 LQNSIHSLK

-140 ISYVVDVYKRKIEPT
+140 IAYVVDVYKRKIEPT
-155 NIVDCL
+155 NLVDCL

-174 IERPTNLIPQIQKS
+174 IERPTNLIPQIQKE

-199 CRQMLWG
+199 CRQILWG

-227 YANQSGSTLLLAAIL
+227 YANHSGSTLLLAAIL

-297 VDYVYIPLGGSRPDL
+297 VDYVYIPLGGSRNG
-312 KTKTQINTVPDIN
+312 KWHTI
-325 IDKLSN
+325 
-331 QKIIEKNTELSD
+331 
-343 TYSIPNSIDH
+343 
-353 QFAREQ
+353 
-359 APGQPNAQSYLIDS
+359 
-373 VAQTLSDNSSQ
+373 
-384 KIPKNSKNERL
+384 
-395 RKVITCRNIMIVFL
+395 RNIMIVFL

-417 DWSFVA
+417 EWSFVA

-434 LILLNRNTKYEHVV
+434 LILLNWNTKYEHVV
-448 AYDKVLPSFKELGQ
+448 AYDRWYPSLKEFGQ

-475 MFRADNMTQFID
+475 MFRADNMTQFFD
-487 YTRHMCSADL
+487 YTARMCSADV
-497 LSVPFLINRD
+497 LSMPKVQGYTILFMNIALMLVLEWFMRRQKHGFDFLSRSNK
-507 FYMPLTLWLAI
+507 PLYTAQRYTLYTL
-518 MFITEWLMR
+518 
-527 NKRHGL
+527 
-533 DIASLPPYVRY
+533 
-544 IIYLVVI
+544 I
-551 FIVGIFGGHTTNYIY
+551 FILILLFGGHTENFIY
-566 FQF
+566 MYF

>member
-1 MLFNSIEYL
+1 MLFNSIQ
-10 FFLPIIFLIY
+10 FAVFLPIIFAIY
-20 WTIGYARIN
+20 WILRSN
-29 DSLKLR
+29 LKL
-35 MQNIFLLLASYVFY
+35 QNLFVVIASYVSY
-49 AWWDYR
+49 AYWDWR
-55 FLLLL
+55 FLGLLL
-60 VGMSLIAYISG
+60 GISVFAWICGAQIAKSPEYSGGGVNISP
-71 YAIVNSEKLRVN
+71 SQQFW
-83 SKACLIANIIID
+83 LIANVVID
-95 LGVLAVFKYY
+95 VSVLALFKYY

-111 FADLFG
+111 FAELFG
-117 LQNTIHSLK
+117 LQNSIHSLK

-140 ISYVVDVYKRKIEPT
+140 IAYVVDVYKRKIEPT
-155 NIVDCL
+155 NLVDCL

-174 IERPTNLIPQIQKS
+174 IERPTNLIPQIQKP

-213 ADNCA
+213 ADNAA

-259 GSAKL
+259 GTAKL
-264 LGFRFRDNFLFP
+264 FGFRFRDNFLFP

-297 VDYVYIPLGGSRPDL
+297 VDYVYIPLGGSRNG
-312 KTKTQINTVPDIN
+312 KRNTI
-325 IDKLSN
+325 
-331 QKIIEKNTELSD
+331 
-343 TYSIPNSIDH
+343 
-353 QFAREQ
+353 
-359 APGQPNAQSYLIDS
+359 
-373 VAQTLSDNSSQ
+373 
-384 KIPKNSKNERL
+384 
-395 RKVITCRNIMIVFL
+395 RNIMIVFL

-434 LILLNRNTKYEHVV
+434 LILLNRNTKYEQVV
-448 AYDKVLPSFKELGQ
+448 AYERWYPNLKEFGQ
-462 MLLVF
+462 MVLVF

-475 MFRADNMTQFID
+475 MFRADNMTQFVD
-487 YTRHMCSADL
+487 YTARMCSADL
-497 LSVPFLINRD
+497 LTIPWLKTRDYYVPLLCCIVVMSIVEWIQR
-507 FYMPLTLWLAI
+507 YM
-518 MFITEWLMR
+518 
-527 NKRHGL
+527 RHGL
-533 DIASLPPYVRY
+533 QMNIKQWYIRYPIYASIIGL
-544 IIYLVVI
+544 IIYFSSSSAT
-551 FIVGIFGGHTTNYIY
+551 FIYT
-566 FQF
+566 QF

>member
-1 MLFNSIEYL
+1 MLFNTIEYAI
-10 FFLPIIFLIY
+10 FLPIVFAIY
-20 WTIGYARIN
+20 WLLSKN
-29 DSLKLR
+29 LKL
-35 MQNIFLLLASYVFY
+35 QNLFVVIASYVFY
-49 AWWDYR
+49 AWWDWR
-55 FLLLL
+55 FIGLLL
-60 VGMSLIAYISG
+60 GMSFVSWIGGRYI
-71 YAIVNSEKLRVN
+71 VRLQN
-83 SKACLIANIIID
+83 IANTLEGGGQKSFVAKTLLISIVVLDIMI
-95 LGVLAVFKYY
+95 LGVFKYY
-105 NFFVGS
+105 NFFVSS

-117 LQNTIHSLK
+117 LQNSIHSLK
-126 IVLPLGI
+126 IILPLGI

-155 NIVDCL
+155 DMVDCL

-174 IERPTNLIPQIQKS
+174 IERPTNLIPQIQRD
-188 RVFEYDLAVDG
+188 RVFEYDLAADG
-199 CRQMLWG
+199 CRQILWG

-227 YANQSGSTLLLAAIL
+227 YAHQSGSTLLLAAIL

-297 VDYVYIPLGGSRPDL
+297 VDYVYIPLGGSRNG
-312 KTKTQINTVPDIN
+312 KWHTI
-325 IDKLSN
+325 
-331 QKIIEKNTELSD
+331 
-343 TYSIPNSIDH
+343 
-353 QFAREQ
+353 
-359 APGQPNAQSYLIDS
+359 
-373 VAQTLSDNSSQ
+373 
-384 KIPKNSKNERL
+384 
-395 RKVITCRNIMIVFL
+395 RNIMIVFL

-434 LILLNRNTKYEHVV
+434 LILLNLNTKYEHVV
-448 AYDKVLPSFKELGQ
+448 AYDKVLPSFKEVGQ

-467 ALATFGWM
+467 AFATFGWM
-475 MFRADNMTQFID
+475 MFRADNMVQFID
-487 YTRHMCSADL
+487 YTRHMCSTDL
-497 LSVPFLINRD
+497 LSMPFLMNKD
-507 FYMPLTLWLAI
+507 YYMPLTLWLAI
-518 MFITEWLMR
+518 MFIAEWLMR

-533 DIASLPPYVRY
+533 DIASLPAYVRY

>member
-1 MLFNSIEYL
+1 MLFNSIEYIV
-10 FFLPIIFLIY
+10 FLPVVFAIY
-20 WTIGYARIN
+20 WM
-29 DSLKLR
+29 LR
-35 MQNIFLLLASYVFY
+35 KNYQWQNVVLLLASYVFY
-49 AWWDYR
+49 AYWNWR
-55 FLLLL
+55 FLGLLF
-60 VGMSLIAYISG
+60 GMSLIAYLCG
-71 YAIVNSEKLRVN
+71 YAIGKSEEVRGK
-83 SKACLIANIIID
+83 SKFWMVANVVID
-95 LGVLAVFKYY
+95 VGVLAIFKYY

-111 FADLFG
+111 FEDLFG
-117 LQNTIHSLK
+117 LQNSIHSLK

-140 ISYVVDVYKRKIEPT
+140 IAYVVDVYKRKIEPT
-155 NIVDCL
+155 SLIDCL

-174 IERPTNLIPQIQKS
+174 IERPTNLIPQIQKP

-213 ADNCA
+213 ADNAA

-297 VDYVYIPLGGSRPDL
+297 VDYVYIPLGGNRNG
-312 KTKTQINTVPDIN
+312 KWHTI
-325 IDKLSN
+325 
-331 QKIIEKNTELSD
+331 
-343 TYSIPNSIDH
+343 
-353 QFAREQ
+353 
-359 APGQPNAQSYLIDS
+359 
-373 VAQTLSDNSSQ
+373 
-384 KIPKNSKNERL
+384 
-395 RKVITCRNIMIVFL
+395 RNIMIVFL

-434 LILLNRNTKYEHVV
+434 LILLNQNTKYEQIV
-448 AYDKVLPSFKELGQ
+448 AYDRWYPNLKELGQ

-475 MFRADNMTQFID
+475 MFRADNMTQFLD
-487 YTRHMCSADL
+487 YTARMCSADML
-497 LSVPFLINRD
+497 
-507 FYMPLTLWLAI
+507 
-518 MFITEWLMR
+518 
-527 NKRHGL
+527 
-533 DIASLPPYVRY
+533 SLPKVQGYTILFMNIVLMFVIEWHMRRQKHGFDFQPSSNKPLYTALRY
-544 IIYLVVI
+544 TLYTLI
-551 FIVGIFGGHTTNYIY
+551 FILILLFGGHTENFIY
-566 FQF
+566 MYF

>member
-1 MLFNSIEYL
+1 M
-10 FFLPIIFLIY
+10 
-20 WTIGYARIN
+20 
-29 DSLKLR
+29 
-35 MQNIFLLLASYVFY
+35 V
-49 AWWDYR
+49 
-55 FLLLL
+55 
-60 VGMSLIAYISG
+60 
-71 YAIVNSEKLRVN
+71 
-83 SKACLIANIIID
+83 
-95 LGVLAVFKYY
+95 LGVFKYY
-105 NFFVGS
+105 NFFVNS

-117 LQNTIHSLK
+117 LQNSIHSLK

-155 NIVDCL
+155 NMVDCL
-161 LYIGFFP
+161 LYIAFFP

-199 CRQMLWG
+199 CRQILWG

-297 VDYVYIPLGGSRPDL
+297 VDYVYIPFGGSRNGKWL
-312 KTKTQINTVPDIN
+312 TI
-325 IDKLSN
+325 
-331 QKIIEKNTELSD
+331 
-343 TYSIPNSIDH
+343 
-353 QFAREQ
+353 
-359 APGQPNAQSYLIDS
+359 
-373 VAQTLSDNSSQ
+373 
-384 KIPKNSKNERL
+384 
-395 RKVITCRNIMIVFL
+395 RNIMIVFL

-423 WGAYHGLLLVL
+423 WGAYHGLLLVI

-448 AYDKVLPSFKELGQ
+448 AYDRWYPSFKEFGQ
-462 MLLVF
+462 ILLVF
-467 ALATFGWM
+467 VLATIGWM
-475 MFRADNMTQFID
+475 MFRADNMTHFIN
-487 YTRHMCSADL
+487 YTNRMCSADL
-497 LSVPFLINRD
+497 FSLPMLSGYTILFANIAL
-507 FYMPLTLWLAI
+507 
-518 MFITEWLMR
+518 MFVVEWFMR
-527 NKRHGL
+527 CQKHGL
-533 DIASLPPYVRY
+533 DFNNYTLNNTHSTLRTAAQCTLYTIV
-544 IIYLVVI
+544 
-551 FIVGIFGGHTTNYIY
+551 FILILLFGGHTENFIY
-566 FQF
+566 MYF

>member
-1 MLFNSIEYL
+1 MLFNSLTYAM
-10 FFLPIIFLIY
+10 FLPIVFAIY
-20 WTIGYARIN
+20 W
-29 DSLKLR
+29 LLR
-35 MQNIFLLLASYVFY
+35 KKMKWQNVTLLLASYVFY
-49 AWWDYR
+49 AWWDWR
-55 FLLLL
+55 FLFLL
-60 VGMSLIAYISG
+60 VGMSLIAYLCG
-71 YAIVNSEKLRVN
+71 YAIGKSEEVRGK
-83 SKACLIANIIID
+83 SKFLMIANIVLD

-111 FADLFG
+111 FAELFG
-117 LQNTIHSLK
+117 LQNSIHSLK

-155 NIVDCL
+155 NLMDCL

-188 RVFEYDLAVDG
+188 RVFDYDLAVDG

-213 ADNCA
+213 ADNAA

-297 VDYVYIPLGGSRPDL
+297 VDYVYIPLGGSRNG
-312 KTKTQINTVPDIN
+312 KWHTI
-325 IDKLSN
+325 
-331 QKIIEKNTELSD
+331 
-343 TYSIPNSIDH
+343 
-353 QFAREQ
+353 
-359 APGQPNAQSYLIDS
+359 
-373 VAQTLSDNSSQ
+373 
-384 KIPKNSKNERL
+384 
-395 RKVITCRNIMIVFL
+395 RNIMIVFL

-448 AYDKVLPSFKELGQ
+448 AFDRGLPSFKEFGQ

-487 YTRHMCSADL
+487 YTARMCSADL
-497 LSVPFLINRD
+497 LS
-507 FYMPLTLWLAI
+507 MPKVQGYTILFMNIAL
-518 MFITEWLMR
+518 MFVIEWFMR
-527 NKRHGL
+527 RQKHGL
-533 DIASLPPYVRY
+533 DFNISSIDNTPSTIHYTLYTATRY
-544 IIYLVVI
+544 TLYTII
-551 FIVGIFGGHTTNYIY
+551 FILILLFGGHTENFIY
-566 FQF
+566 MYF

>member
-1 MLFNSIEYL
+1 M
-10 FFLPIIFLIY
+10 P
-20 WTIGYARIN
+20 
-29 DSLKLR
+29 KLW
-35 MQNIFLLLASYVFY
+35 MITNVVL
-49 AWWDYR
+49 
-55 FLLLL
+55 
-60 VGMSLIAYISG
+60 
-71 YAIVNSEKLRVN
+71 
-83 SKACLIANIIID
+83 D
-95 LGVLAVFKYY
+95 LGVLALFKYY

-111 FADLFG
+111 FANLFG
-117 LQNTIHSLK
+117 LQNSIHSLK

-140 ISYVVDVYKRKIEPT
+140 IAYVVDVYKRKLEPT
-155 NIVDCL
+155 NLADCL

-174 IERPTNLIPQIQKS
+174 IERPTNLIPQIQKP

-213 ADNCA
+213 ADNAA

-276 YFSRNMNEFWRRW
+276 YFSRNMNECWRRW

-297 VDYVYIPLGGSRPDL
+297 VDYVYIPLGGSRNG
-312 KTKTQINTVPDIN
+312 KWHTI
-325 IDKLSN
+325 
-331 QKIIEKNTELSD
+331 
-343 TYSIPNSIDH
+343 
-353 QFAREQ
+353 
-359 APGQPNAQSYLIDS
+359 
-373 VAQTLSDNSSQ
+373 
-384 KIPKNSKNERL
+384 
-395 RKVITCRNIMIVFL
+395 RNIMIVFL

-448 AYDKVLPSFKELGQ
+448 AYDRWFPSYKEVGQ

-475 MFRADNMTQFID
+475 MFRADNMSQFLD
-487 YTRHMCSADL
+487 YTARMCSADL
-497 LSVPFLINRD
+497 LSKPYLVGYSGLVMNIGLLFVV
-507 FYMPLTLWLAI
+507 
-518 MFITEWLMR
+518 EWFMR
-527 NKRHGL
+527 KKKHGL
-533 DIASLPPYVRY
+533 DVANLPAYIRY
-544 IIYLVVI
+544 LIYLGMTFII
-551 FIVGIFGGHTTNYIY
+551 FAFGGNTVNFIY